1 MIKSVRNNLNIC
13 KHILQGGSN
22 MASYLV
28 TGGAGFIGSNI
39 VERLVK
45 EGRRVKVVDN
55 LSTGKIENI
64 NEFMDDIEFIKGD
77 LADFTV
83 AKRVVDKVDYIIH
96 QAAIPSVP
104 FSIENPIKANE
115 SMVTATVNLFKAA
128 VESGCIKRIVQAA
141 SAAVYGNNPILP
153 KHEDMLPEPV
163 SPYAAAK
170 LMQEYY
176 AKAFYSSYG
185 IEIISLRYFN
195 VFGPKQD
202 PKSPY
207 SGVVSIFLSKML
219 KEERPI
225 IFGDGLTSRD
235 FVFVED
241 IVNANLQALSCQ
253 WTGNSEVINIGR
265 GESISLNELVILLN
279 EILEIN
285 LEPLY
290 DAERIGDIKHSVADI
305 SKAKKILGFKPSESL
320 KYGLKKLVE
329 WYKMDSKKQG

>member
-1 MIKSVRNNLNIC
+1 
-13 KHILQGGSN
+13 

-39 VERLVK
+39 VEKLVIDGHK
-45 EGRRVKVVDN
+45 VRVVDN
-55 LSTGKIENI
+55 LATGKIENI
-64 NEFMDDIEFIKGD
+64 NDFINDIEFIKGD
-77 LADFTV
+77 LADFIV
-83 AKRVVDKVDYIIH
+83 AKRAVEKMEYIIH

-128 VESGCIKRIVQAA
+128 VESGCTKRIVQAV
-141 SAAVYGNNPILP
+141 SAAAYGNNPKLP
-153 KHEDMLPEPV
+153 KQEDMLPEPV

-176 AKAFYSSYG
+176 ARAFYSSYDL
-185 IEIISLRYFN
+185 EIVSLRYFN

-219 KEERPI
+219 RGERPT
-225 IFGDGLTSRD
+225 IFGDGSTSRD

-241 IVNANLQALSCQ
+241 IVTANLQALLCK

-265 GESISLNELVILLN
+265 GESISLNELVMLFN
-279 EILEIN
+279 DILEVNI
-285 LEPLY
+285 EPLY
-290 DAERIGDIKHSVADI
+290 ESERIGDIKHSIADI
-305 SKAKKILGFKPSESL
+305 SKAERILGFKPSESL
-320 KYGLKKLVE
+320 KYGLRKLIL
-329 WYKMDSKKQG
+329 WYKMNMDQDSKVKASC